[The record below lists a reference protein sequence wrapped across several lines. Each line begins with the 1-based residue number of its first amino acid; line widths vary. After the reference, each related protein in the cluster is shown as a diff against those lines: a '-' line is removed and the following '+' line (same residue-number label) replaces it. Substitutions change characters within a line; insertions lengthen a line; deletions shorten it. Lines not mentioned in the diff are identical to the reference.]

1 MPGHLLHLWNLTVKD
16 VLRNYAEKN
25 WPFSFQI
32 SSEDA
37 MATSEQKNPSGS
49 LSSWR
54 NCTSLWVRFLW
65 HSRKNYM
72 DSQLCLDMQWYGDKC
87 WCADPASYAACP
99 SEWLLEQ
106 ITLIQLF
113 GPATD
118 VITGKKKF
126 IDGRNVS
133 KHCQKILTDKT
144 FATPT

>member
-32 SSEDA
+32 SGEDA

-72 DSQLCLDMQWYGDKC
+72 DSQLSASICSDMVIN
-87 WCADPASYAACP
+87 ADVLILPAM
-99 SEWLLEQ
+99 Q
-106 ITLIQLF
+106 
-113 GPATD
+113 PAQ
-118 VITGKKKF
+118 
-126 IDGRNVS
+126 VS
-133 KHCQKILTDKT
+133 DSLNKSR
-144 FATPT
+144 

>member
-1 MPGHLLHLWNLTVKD
+1 MSLETVQ
-16 VLRNYAEKN
+16 NKN

-32 SSEDA
+32 SSDDA

-87 WCADPASYAACP
+87 WCADPASYAAYP

-118 VITGKKKF
+118 VITGKK
-126 IDGRNVS
+126 I
-133 KHCQKILTDKT
+133 HW
-144 FATPT
+144 